1 MFFRISLNKICYA
14 TESQH
19 IANIRKYVYLTYPFT
34 NRTDQ
39 GCIHTHVHKM
49 KIALS
54 EDRKSDCSI
63 FEIRLK

>member
-1 MFFRISLNKICYA
+1 MFFGIPLNKICYA

-39 GCIHTHVHKM
+39 GCIHTQ
-49 KIALS
+49 IALS
-54 EDRKSDCSI
+54 QDRKSDCYI